1 MIHINIDPVAFSI
14 GFFEV
19 RWYGIMVVLAIV
31 AVIAISLL
39 EARRVGLAED
49 NIYSMGLWAIIGG
62 ILVSRLFH
70 VIDKLGYYMANPAQI
85 IRFEGLTVWGAVIG
99 ALLAV
104 LVYCGVINRSFWNQG
119 LRVYLSQVVRFFWQV
134 GDVVAPG
141 AIVGLAIGRIGCFIN
156 GCCYGLTTSLPWGV
170 IYTNPGSYCPLD
182 EAVQPTQIY
191 HILWNLIVFGI
202 LWSLRRRL
210 KPQGSLFLLF
220 LALFAAGDLCI
231 RFVRAGEP
239 FRSGMF
245 FNMQQ
250 AQLIDIII
258 LVVTVPWL
266 IIRMCY
272 YRTRKPVPESVNE
285 VNEPGRNRGA

>member
-1 MIHINIDPVAFSI
+1 MINIDIAPVAFSI
-14 GFFEV
+14 GIFEV

-49 NIYSMGLWAIIGG
+49 HIYSMGLWAIIGG
-62 ILVSRLFH
+62 VLVSRLFH
-70 VIDKLGYYMANPAQI
+70 VIDKWEYYMANPAQI
-85 IRFEGLTVWGAVIG
+85 IRFEGLTVYGAVLG

-104 LVYCGVINRSFWNQG
+104 FIYC
-119 LRVYLSQVVRFFWQV
+119 RVKKLSFWQV

-141 AIVGLAIGRIGCFIN
+141 AILGQAIGRIGCFIN
-156 GCCYGLTTSLPWGV
+156 GCCYGLPTSLPWGV
-170 IYTNPGSYCPLD
+170 VYTNPDSYGPA

-191 HILWNLIVFGI
+191 HLLWNLIGFGI

-210 KPQGSLFLLF
+210 KPQGSLFLLY
-220 LALFAAGDLCI
+220 LAVYAAGDLGI
-231 RFVRAGEP
+231 RFVRDGEP

-250 AQLIDIII
+250 AQIIGIII
-258 LVVTVPWL
+258 LGVTVPWL
-266 IIRMCY
+266 VIRMWR
-272 YRTRKPVPESVNE
+272 YRANRPVSADVSE
-285 VNEPGRNRGA
+285 VNETDQNQGA